1 MQDRIKEYLMQFDL
15 EKLHHI
21 QTWIELQVEA
31 RRSAKQHTRVFIPKG
46 NLEELAADAGLDI
59 SGLIRASKHY

>member
-1 MQDRIKEYLMQFDL
+1 MQDGINEYLMQFDL

-21 QTWIELQVEA
+21 QAWVEGQVKV
-31 RRSAKQHTRVFIPKG
+31 RKHAKQHTRVLIPKG

-59 SGLIRASKHY
+59 SGLLRASKHY